1 MKKNTKTSKNKKI
14 IFKLMVGTL
23 VVSAIAIPNF
33 LLYNL
38 NKDFEKTKNEKTNL
52 KNNLDLINTKLTNFQ
67 NTIENLEKENQ
78 LNDEN
83 LEKLKETLEKSKDI
97 SKAINVNTEL
107 INTLLNDSIK
117 QVNNLRPRLSRNL
130 QRLYLDLLNNN
141 ILRIKEILKEVKEPT
156 TKKQE
161 VEEKKEEE

>member
-67 NTIENLEKENQ
+67 TTIENLEKENQ

-161 VEEKKEEE
+161 VEEEKEEE

>member
-161 VEEKKEEE
+161 VEEEKEEE